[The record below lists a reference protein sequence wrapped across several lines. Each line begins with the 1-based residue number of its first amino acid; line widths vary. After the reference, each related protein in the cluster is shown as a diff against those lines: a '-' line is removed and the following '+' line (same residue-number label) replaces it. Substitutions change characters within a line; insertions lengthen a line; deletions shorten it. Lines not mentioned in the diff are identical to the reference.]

1 MSEQL
6 DQAADALAFQF
17 GEGGRVV
24 GATAPG
30 RVNLVGGH
38 TDYNDGFVLPVAID
52 HRTAVAARARDDD
65 VVRVHSVE
73 FEETATFDCSNLD
86 PPETVEWVDYV
97 KGVVAELRTLDDGGV
112 GEVTGADL
120 VVGGGV
126 PRGAGLSSSAALELA
141 VGGALVAAFDLD
153 IDRRTLADVAW
164 RAETGFVGL
173 DCGIMDQ
180 YAVALCEAD
189 AALFLDC
196 RDRST
201 ELVPFEGERAR
212 LVVVDTNVEHELVD
226 SAYNDRVR
234 ECARGVDLLG
244 DCLDTKI
251 ESLRNVSPEAFAA
264 HADELPDPVRRRC
277 RHVVTENERVRDA
290 ASALRG
296 DDVETLGKRMFASHE
311 SLRDDYEVSCD
322 ELDLVVDVARE
333 TDGVYGARLTGAGF
347 GGSVV
352 ALVAPEVIE
361 SFETAVRHEYPERT
375 GVDPDVYV
383 CDVVGGYAIER

>member
-6 DQAADALAFQF
+6 DQAADALVSQF
-17 GEGGRVV
+17 GGGGRVV

-52 HRTAVAARARDDD
+52 RRTAVAARPRDDD
-65 VVRVHSVE
+65 IVRVHSVE
-73 FEETATFDCSNLD
+73 FEETATFDCSSLD
-86 PPETVEWVDYV
+86 PPETVTWADYV
-97 KGVVAELRTLDDGGV
+97 KGVVAELRELDGGDA
-112 GEVTGADL
+112 VTGADL

-141 VGGALVAAFDLD
+141 VGGALVAAFD
-153 IDRRTLADVAW
+153 IEVERRSLADVAW
-164 RAETGFVGL
+164 RAETRFVGL

-196 RDRST
+196 RDRET
-201 ELVPFEGERAR
+201 ELVSFDGERAR

-234 ECARGVDLLG
+234 ECARGVDLL
-244 DCLDTKI
+244 DDYLDTEI
-251 ESLRNVSPEAFAA
+251 GSLREVSPETLAEHAA
-264 HADELPDPVRRRC
+264 EIPDPVRRRC
-277 RHVVTENERVRDA
+277 RHVVAENERVREA
-290 ASALRG
+290 ASALRR
-296 DDVETLGKRMFASHE
+296 DDFETLGERMFASHA

-322 ELDLVVDVARE
+322 ELDLVVDIARE

-352 ALVAPEVIE
+352 ALVTPEAVE
-361 SFETAVRHEYPERT
+361 GFEAAVRHEYPERT
-375 GVDPDVYV
+375 DVDPDVYV
-383 CDVVGGYAIER
+383 CGVVGGYAIER